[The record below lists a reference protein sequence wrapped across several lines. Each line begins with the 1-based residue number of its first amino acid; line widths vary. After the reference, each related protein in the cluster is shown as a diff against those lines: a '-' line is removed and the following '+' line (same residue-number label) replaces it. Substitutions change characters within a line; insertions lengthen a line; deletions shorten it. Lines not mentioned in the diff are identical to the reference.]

1 MTKSNVED
9 QAQGELLELKPEDS
23 RYLQQDR
30 LMASPPPMALMARDL
45 AAFFRVS
52 NAISEVK
59 GLEPLKKRL
68 LEVVGEVVPADSGAI
83 LLVGD
88 DPEQFDSVYGWRR
101 DQEEGQ
107 SVAVE
112 RRLVKQALREREA
125 LLVRLQDGADA
136 GSSVLCLPLT
146 AVERPVAA
154 LYLATE
160 PEGQPISED
169 QMQFLTAI
177 SGILAVALE
186 NARNIEWL
194 KKENRR
200 LRRATDIKHDMVGA
214 SPAMEKIY
222 RFISKVAPTDSTV
235 LIEGES
241 GTGKELAARA
251 IHHNSPR
258 ADKPFVAINC
268 ATLSEAL
275 LESELFGHEK
285 GAFTGAVKQKRGK
298 LELAD
303 GGTLFLDELGD
314 LAPGHQAKLLR
325 VLQESE
331 FERVG
336 GTSPIH
342 VDIRLIAATNKSLEK
357 AIQDGSFR
365 EDLYYR
371 LNVVSFAVPP
381 LRERIEDIPQ
391 LATHFAVKH
400 GAKSNRRVLGVS
412 PEGEECL
419 INYPWPGNVRELENA
434 IERAVVMGSEEF
446 IQPED
451 LPEHIL
457 ETGTARGGYSPRY
470 HEAIKQ
476 FRKDVL
482 LKALRRSAGNFTKA
496 AQSLGIHPNYLHR
509 MVTQLDLRD
518 EVERIGNAG

>member
-1 MTKSNVED
+1 MAKSNSGQERDGHLV
-9 QAQGELLELKPEDS
+9 ELKPEDS
-23 RYLQQDR
+23 RYLREDR
-30 LMASPPPMALMARDL
+30 LLASPPPMALMARDL
-45 AAFFRVS
+45 AAFFRIS
-52 NAISEVK
+52 NAIGEVQ
-59 GLEPLKKRL
+59 GLQPLKRRL

-83 LLVGD
+83 LLVGET
-88 DPEQFDSVYGWRR
+88 PEQFDSVFGWRR
-101 DQEEGQ
+101 RDENAD
-107 SVAVE
+107 SVPVQRE
-112 RRLVKQALREREA
+112 LVTKALREREA
-125 LLVRLQDGADA
+125 LLVRLREGRQA

-146 AVERPVAA
+146 AVERMVGA

-160 PEGQPISED
+160 PAGEPISED
-169 QMQFLTAI
+169 QMQFLSAI
-177 SGILAVALE
+177 SGVLAVALE

-194 KKENRR
+194 KNENRR
-200 LRRATDIKHDMVGA
+200 LRRGSDIKHGMVGSSA
-214 SPAMEKIY
+214 SMEKIY

-235 LIEGES
+235 LIRGES

-251 IHHNSPR
+251 IHLNSAR
-258 ADKPFVAINC
+258 SAKPFVAINC

-298 LELAD
+298 LEIAN
-303 GGTLFLDELGD
+303 GGTVFLDELGD
-314 LAPGHQAKLLR
+314 LALGHQAKLLR

-336 GTSPIH
+336 GTSPIR
-342 VDIRLIAATNKSLEK
+342 VDIRLIAATNKSLEE
-357 AIQDGSFR
+357 AMSEGAFR

-371 LNVVSFAVPP
+371 LNVVSFTAPP

-391 LATHFAVKH
+391 LANHFAVKH
-400 GAKSNRRVLGVS
+400 GSKSNRRVLGIS
-412 PEGEECL
+412 PEAEECL

-470 HEAIKQ
+470 HAAIKQ
-476 FRKDVL
+476 FRKDIL
-482 LKALRRSAGNFTKA
+482 LKALRGAGGNFTKA
-496 AQSLGIHPNYLHR
+496 AKSLGIHPNYLHR
-509 MVTQLDLRD
+509 LVTQLDLRG
-518 EVERIGNAG
+518 EVDQIGSS